1 MYKRKPMILLF
12 AGPNGAG
19 KSTVTRAYLKHN
31 KLVGEYI
38 NADDI
43 KVARN
48 CSDMDA
54 ALIATSLRETL
65 LENGDDFTF
74 ETVLSTR
81 RNIDL
86 LSKAKEKGFFI
97 KAFYVITIDPEI
109 NVARVS
115 DRVEDG
121 GHDVPTD
128 KIKSRYF
135 KSRNL
140 IPELVNICDVVH
152 IYDNTGNVPERI
164 FKKKHQEI
172 RFFETECWDV
182 NAIEEL
188 TGVKRSGGQ

>member
-1 MYKRKPMILLF
+1 MW
-12 AGPNGAG
+12 
-19 KSTVTRAYLKHN
+19 
-31 KLVGEYI
+31 
-38 NADDI
+38 
-43 KVARN
+43 
-48 CSDMDA
+48 
-54 ALIATSLRETL
+54 
-65 LENGDDFTF
+65 
-74 ETVLSTR
+74 
-81 RNIDL
+81 
-86 LSKAKEKGFFI
+86 EKGKPHMYGNHGAPSMTARI
-97 KAFYVITIDPEI
+97 PHLLAARRRWREYVNKAFYVITIDPEI

-188 TGVKRSGGQ
+188 TGVKRSGGQSVTQG